1 VKEDPVQRA
10 VETVFLFHA
19 LMALIRCDGD
29 QQRREVEVAVHVVRR
44 RNRQSGRVAN
54 DFVERARAEESEY
67 SRTSSAMNSKKFST
81 NSGRQ

>member
-1 VKEDPVQRA
+1 MKEDPVQRA

-54 DFVERARAEESEY
+54 DFVERARAEESEVLTNLFGDCLLY
-67 SRTSSAMNSKKFST
+67 TSRCV
-81 NSGRQ
+81 